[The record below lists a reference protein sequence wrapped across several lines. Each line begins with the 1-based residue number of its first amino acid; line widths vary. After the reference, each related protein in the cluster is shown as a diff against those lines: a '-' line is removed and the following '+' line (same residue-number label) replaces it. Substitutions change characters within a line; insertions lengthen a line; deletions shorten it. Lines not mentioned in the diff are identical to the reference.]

1 MGFWTR
7 SEIKKVWKYAW
18 TGCDGWM
25 YFYIYLYTHENTYIH
40 TFTNNFLIINIF
52 LLSCFYRLGKLP
64 KNRFKTKVTDA
75 VSVEG
80 VKDIQYKRYYHLFKE
95 FELEYLV
102 DQKIGTVI
110 DFDYDK
116 DNWWCIVKKLW
127 IKV

>member
-1 MGFWTR
+1 M
-7 SEIKKVWKYAW
+7 
-18 TGCDGWM
+18 
-25 YFYIYLYTHENTYIH
+25 
-40 TFTNNFLIINIF
+40 
-52 LLSCFYRLGKLP
+52 P

-116 DNWWCIVKKLW
+116 DNWWCIVKKL
-127 IKV
+127 